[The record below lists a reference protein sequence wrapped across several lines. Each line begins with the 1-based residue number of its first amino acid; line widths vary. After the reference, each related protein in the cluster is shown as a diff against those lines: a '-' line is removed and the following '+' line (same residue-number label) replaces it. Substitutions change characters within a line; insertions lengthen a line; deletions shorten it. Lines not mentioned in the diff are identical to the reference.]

1 METNK
6 KNPKPKVKPQGAIVK
21 TGYSKGGKVKCK

>member
-1 METNK
+1 MATQK
-6 KNPKPKVKPQGAIVK
+6 RKPKVKPQGAIVK